1 MQAGAE
7 VIAFAPHPSTMV
19 VRDGLSCHS
28 TLTGEVTIMGDPG
41 SPSDSDNP
49 DREKRSVPR
58 YSLIATVD
66 VVEPVSGMRIPG
78 RISELSRKGCYV
90 DALNNLPPQT
100 RVHIRISRDS
110 GTFSSPAKII
120 YVQEGMGMGLAFVE
134 PPDDQLKIL
143 DSWIAELTA

>member
-1 MQAGAE
+1 
-7 VIAFAPHPSTMV
+7 MV
-19 VRDGLSCHS
+19 VRGGFPCHS
-28 TLTGEVTIMGDPG
+28 TPRGDVTTMTDPG
-41 SPSDSDNP
+41 SPSGSDKAI
-49 DREKRSVPR
+49 REKRSVPR

-66 VVEPVSGMRIPG
+66 VVEPVSSVRISG